1 MNITL
6 CVPQSD
12 TAIFTCVVDPMG
24 SFLTEVPWVIRN
36 DNGALV
42 STGGRSRHS
51 DSVDALPNGNIT
63 GRLRVINVTMNDNGA
78 EYRCL
83 PAVGVVSDPAFLTVL
98 GEIII
103 ISSINIYKYLHMYI
117 CNCILALCV
126 KYFACFTLSSLNLP
140 MLSMCVH
147 T

>member
-24 SFLTEVPWVIRN
+24 SSSTGVTWVIRD

-42 STGGRSRHS
+42 TIVNRPHHNVETLS
-51 DSVDALPNGNIT
+51 NGNIT
-63 GRLRVINVTMNDNGA
+63 GILRVTNVTMNDNGA
-78 EYRCL
+78 EYLCS
-83 PAVGVVSDPAFLTVL
+83 PVFGVASDPAFLTVL

-103 ISSINIYKYLHMYI
+103 ISSINTYKYLHMYV
-117 CNCILALCV
+117 CDCIL
-126 KYFACFTLSSLNLP
+126 T
-140 MLSMCVH
+140 
-147 T
+147 